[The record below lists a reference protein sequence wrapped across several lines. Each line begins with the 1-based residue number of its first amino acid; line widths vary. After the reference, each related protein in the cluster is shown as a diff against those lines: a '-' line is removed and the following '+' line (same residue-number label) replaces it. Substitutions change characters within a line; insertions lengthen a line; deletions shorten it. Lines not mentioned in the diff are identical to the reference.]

1 MICVIWHNSC
11 TGDTLSFYQFFLHT
25 CRCLSNLSL
34 VNLLPC
40 HYLLK
45 KFSVTHQIKYK
56 PLTLACKSFPDIAP
70 ICLLASSP
78 PPLKKHSEVP
88 PLAFVQSISLPAF
101 SLFSPPVLYPF
112 LTIHPKRLSSYES
125 LLDFFS
131 YETEID
137 QAALQ
142 GSLIHLG
149 TRQGKEGKGTHG
161 RTITRKVNTPFGLP
175 GSLTSGIGRALTDT
189 ERPRRYLLC
198 SLPGRWRPSS
208 QFLPLE
214 IRQTLSTPDRV
225 PAKHAFHILKVIN

>member
-88 PLAFVQSISLPAF
+88 PLAFVQSISLPAL

-131 YETEID
+131 YETEIFWGISLHFVFLFKVSVITLCIMVTRNSCLLLSAGQVGSWLFHSTSYFTPSKL
-137 QAALQ
+137 QAL
-142 GSLIHLG
+142 
-149 TRQGKEGKGTHG
+149 
-161 RTITRKVNTPFGLP
+161 NT
-175 GSLTSGIGRALTDT
+175 
-189 ERPRRYLLC
+189 Y
-198 SLPGRWRPSS
+198 
-208 QFLPLE
+208 
-214 IRQTLSTPDRV
+214 
-225 PAKHAFHILKVIN
+225 